1 MIFSI
6 IKHFSIILCTFFIYA
21 KIIDHKP
28 KEKAKETVFIIAYS
42 ALISSAEYFLRAHF
56 APLNLAMGFV
66 SVFLITM
73 FMYKSRTNDSFCL
86 TTISYVVSYAAYYIA
101 TLICT
106 PLLYFLFR
114 YINSVNVLNFIAV
127 MLSGILQFAMCIP
140 IFKIKLLKNGISM
153 VRKISKDEIT
163 SYICFLVLFLVALA
177 YSRQAGHIVF
187 TIILLTIVFCGVV
200 VAILLTKH
208 IKNIYIEK
216 VNLRNQE
223 VMDNLVEE
231 KENAIRELE
240 EDNKKYSEIL
250 LKDNKII
257 PEMQRAIE
265 ELLKCKSFDEQRQKS
280 KPLLKQLN
288 ELTDERDGM
297 VANSKVADKLSESGL
312 SSTDACIK
320 YIFKEC
326 KESDINFVFE
336 VHKNLKEFANSPKAE
351 NDLNTVLLDL
361 AENAVIAVKEAET
374 KNIKI
379 SFESANNVLSINVY
393 DSGDMFEPNTI
404 KNLGLRRTTTHKDDG
419 GYGNGLMN
427 TMEFCHRYEASL
439 LINELNDNKDYT
451 KSVSVN
457 FDYLNKI
464 KIHSQN
470 PDIIR
475 AIKGRNDVVLF

>member
-6 IKHFSIILCTFFIYA
+6 LKHFSIILCTFFIYA
-21 KIIDHKP
+21 KIIDYKP
-28 KEKAKETVFIIAYS
+28 KERAKETAFIIAYS
-42 ALISSAEYFLRAHF
+42 VLISSAEYFLRTHF

-114 YINSVNVLNFIAV
+114 YINSVNVLDFISV
-127 MLSGILQFAMCIP
+127 MLSGILQFALCIP
-140 IFKIKLLKNGISM
+140 IFKIKILKNILSPI
-153 VRKISKDEIT
+153 RKISKNEIT
-163 SYICFLVLFLVALA
+163 SYICFMVLFLVTLA
-177 YSRQAGHIVF
+177 YSKQAGHVVF
-187 TIILLTIVFCGVV
+187 AIILLTMVFCGAVT
-200 VAILLTKH
+200 AILLTKH

-216 VNLRNQE
+216 VNLRNRE
-223 VMDNLVEE
+223 VTDNLIEE
-231 KENAIRELE
+231 KENTIRDLE

-265 ELLKCKSFDEQRQKS
+265 ELLKCKTFDEQKQKC
-280 KPLLKQLN
+280 KPLLSRLN
-288 ELTDERDGM
+288 ELTYERDGM

-320 YIFKEC
+320 YILKEC

-361 AENAVIAVKEAET
+361 AENAVSAVKDAET
-374 KNIKI
+374 KNLKI

-393 DSGDMFEPNTI
+393 DSGRMFEPNII
-404 KNLGLRRTTTHKDDG
+404 KNLGLRRTTTHKSDG

-427 TMEFCHRYEASL
+427 TIEFCHRYEASL
-439 LINELNDNKDYT
+439 FINELDDNKDYT

-464 KIHSQN
+464 KIHSHN
-470 PDIIR
+470 PNIIR
-475 AIKGRNDVVLF
+475 AINGRNDVIPV